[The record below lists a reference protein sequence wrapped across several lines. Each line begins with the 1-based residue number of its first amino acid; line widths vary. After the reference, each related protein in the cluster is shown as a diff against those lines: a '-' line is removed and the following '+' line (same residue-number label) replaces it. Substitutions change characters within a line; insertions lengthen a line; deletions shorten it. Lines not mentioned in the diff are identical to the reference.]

1 MDYIK
6 NLKKTG
12 ANDPEKERSDV
23 KQVHNNAKERKEIL
37 VKPESLKEM
46 LIWQFVF

>member
-12 ANDPEKERSDV
+12 ANDPEKERSDG
-23 KQVHNNAKERKEIL
+23 KQVHNYAKERKEIL

-46 LIWQFVF
+46 LIW